1 MRKRYGLLSIL
12 LLCICAAVVFF
23 QTSEKTDFNR
33 KETEII
39 RVASRMDNFS
49 KIYEI
54 RDKRKVNRII
64 EIMKFAEWSKT
75 AKVDEGQPDY
85 RFWLEH
91 PKTKD
96 RLFNYNIWFKKN
108 NTMIFDKKTGKYG
121 VLPSKYETELKRLLS
136 E

>member
-1 MRKRYGLLSIL
+1 MRKLYGLLSIL
-12 LLCICAAVVFF
+12 RFMRMRSSDFLSNIKL
-23 QTSEKTDFNR
+23 KTDFNR
-33 KETEII
+33 KEVEVI
-39 RVASRMDNFS
+39 RVTSRMEDFS
-49 KIYEI
+49 SIHEI

-64 EIMKFAEWSKT
+64 EIMKFVEWSKT

-108 NTMIFDKKTGKYG
+108 NTMIFDKNRKIWGRSFKI
-121 VLPSKYETELKRLLS
+121 
-136 E
+136 